1 MIRTVLAFAAVCGLA
16 AAQQSLPNDVDQV
29 VALAMKSHPDVLLA
43 EAKVRQAE
51 AELMQAKMK
60 AAREA
65 IEVWKQR
72 RTLEF
77 DLRVAEREMVAK
89 SELAKAGSVD
99 AQTLD
104 AARAKFERLRAEA
117 VDANAVARFLLGAG
131 FEPKPE
137 PAPQRN
143 SEPAPAPPQRP
154 AMNTRLAQQL
164 GESGDVALK
173 DVPLSEA
180 VASIVRKAGIN
191 LLIDAEAASDAES
204 TAVTL
209 ELKAVTHLSALGAML
224 EMRSFALV
232 QRDYG
237 LLLTSKDRASQMR
250 AATIPHDVPLYE

>member
-1 MIRTVLAFAAVCGLA
+1 MIRTVFAFAAVCGLVV
-16 AAQQSLPNDVDQV
+16 AQDLPNDVDQI

-72 RTLEF
+72 RNLEL
-77 DLRVAEREMVAK
+77 DLRAAEKDMARK
-89 SELAKAGSVD
+89 SELAKAGTVN
-99 AQTLD
+99 AETLD
-104 AARAKFERLRAEA
+104 AARAKFDRLRAEV
-117 VDANAVARFLLGAG
+117 VDSQAVARFMLGVGLA
-131 FEPKPE
+131 PKPD

-143 SEPAPAPPQRP
+143 AESAPAPPQRP
-154 AMNTRLAQQL
+154 AMNTKLAGQL
-164 GESGDVALK
+164 GETGDVALK
-173 DVPLSEA
+173 DVPLSTA

-191 LLIDAEAASDAES
+191 LLIDAEVASDAES
-204 TAVTL
+204 TPISL
-209 ELKAVTHLSALGAML
+209 ELNAVTHLSALGAML

-237 LLLTSKDRASQMR
+237 LLLTSKDRATQMR